1 MKIIWFAQIQIMA
14 NQKFLNVLNH
24 HSLPGVV
31 DACENAEVLYCDGTH
46 RRNTLSKSLK
56 QQGLIDESAINE
68 QANLDTII
76 RICSQLKSY
85 DTKRP
90 FQRNGRFFGVKTRGQ
105 KCSCI
110 LTQPAPD
117 IGFAAAQVQLIA

>member
-24 HSLPGVV
+24 HSLPVVV

-56 QQGLIDESAINE
+56 QQSLIDESAINE

-76 RICSQLKSY
+76 RICSQLKSN
-85 DTKRP
+85 DTDQLLQQNRP
-90 FQRNGRFFGVKTRGQ
+90 KIGVI
-105 KCSCI
+105 SHNVAN
-110 LTQPAPD
+110 LAH
-117 IGFAAAQVQLIA
+117 ANAS

>member
-14 NQKFLNVLNH
+14 NQKSLNVLNH

-31 DACENAEVLYCDGTH
+31 DACENAEALYCDGTH

-76 RICSQLKSY
+76 RICSQLTSY

-90 FQRNGRFFGVKTRGQ
+90 LQRNGRFFGVKTRGQ
-105 KCSCI
+105 KCSFI
-110 LTQPAPD
+110 LTQPVPVIDSTMAW
-117 IGFAAAQVQLIA
+117 VQLI